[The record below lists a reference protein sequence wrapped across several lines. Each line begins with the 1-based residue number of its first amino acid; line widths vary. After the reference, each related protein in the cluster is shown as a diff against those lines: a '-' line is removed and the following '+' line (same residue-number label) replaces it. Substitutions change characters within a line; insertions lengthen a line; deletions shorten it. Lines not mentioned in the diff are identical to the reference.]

1 MKRQGQA
8 LSLKNLTKSNVWDIQ
23 ENDVFRLWAQAER
36 DADLRDN
43 ERHYIDV
50 IKSAFTIEEIK
61 VDKPEVIKKYEE
73 RGCQVGQVRLD
84 EGTTVKWALKKKT
97 IQRITD
103 LTWENI
109 HHISAQKLI
118 EVLERN
124 FGGGWESL
132 PQSVQDIILSGFDI
146 STTTLPT
153 ARLKKPVV
161 FMRRKSLMASKF
173 LRFQRAHGQKLS
185 LLRKSQFQTYLL
197 LNFHHLMRL
206 EKKKT

>member
-84 EGTTVKWALKKKT
+84 EGTTMKWALKKKS

-124 FGGGWESL
+124 FGGGLGE
-132 PQSVQDIILSGFDI
+132 P
-146 STTTLPT
+146 STERTGYY
-153 ARLKKPVV
+153 LKWI
-161 FMRRKSLMASKF
+161 
-173 LRFQRAHGQKLS
+173 
-185 LLRKSQFQTYLL
+185 
-197 LNFHHLMRL
+197 
-206 EKKKT
+206 